1 MDKIKSL
8 EQTVDLMLSNDYKER
23 FLAEY
28 MQNKIRLAKLYFI
41 LVHYNEPE
49 RLGFKPNTPIYL
61 LRKQY
66 EIMLELERLLEARAQ
81 IENIDLR
88 KEA

>member
-1 MDKIKSL
+1 MEKTKSL

-28 MQNKIRLAKLYFI
+28 MQNRIRMNKLHFI
-41 LVHYNEPE
+41 IVHYDEPE
-49 RLGFKPNTPIYL
+49 ILGFKPDTPIYL
-61 LRKQY
+61 LHKQY
-66 EIMLELERLLEARAQ
+66 DLMADLILLLEARAQ

-88 KEA
+88 LKF